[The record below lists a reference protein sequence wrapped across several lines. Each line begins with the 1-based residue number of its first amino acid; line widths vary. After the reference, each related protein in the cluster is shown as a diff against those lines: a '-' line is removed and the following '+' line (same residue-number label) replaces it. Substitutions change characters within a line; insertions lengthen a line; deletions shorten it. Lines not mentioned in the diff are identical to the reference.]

1 MFKNSILIYLLLI
14 IIISIVLP
22 DEWHIVTVDKS
33 ERVGLGTSIALDSNG
48 YPYISYYDEYNDCL
62 KLAKWVGN
70 SWKINIID
78 NETIGTSTVIDSNDH
93 IHIAY
98 YDSNIELKY
107 AYYNGNYW
115 HIEVVDTS
123 TNVYGPPSI
132 DLDKNNYPHIS
143 YTTYGG
149 HEIKYAYWDGSKWN
163 IQYIDKLYS
172 SACYSDIA
180 LDSRGYPHISYGD
193 ASHTSLRYAY
203 WDGRSWHKEIIDS
216 NGNGGSIAIDSKNH
230 PYIAYFTR
238 YDYYLRCAHFD
249 GSKWNIDIIDTN
261 ALGAGSSR
269 WIAVDSNDRPH
280 VSYYNNGLVYAY
292 FDGDKW
298 NKEIIDSEG
307 NSGKFSSIFLDKN
320 DKPHIS
326 YADYPYYGLKY
337 AWYGYGVGID
347 LTSFTAKPDNN
358 AITLNWSVTTDENI
372 SGFNLYR
379 RIISPGAIHE
389 LPLQYTPVGTGY
401 NLSTNTTTVGEDLSQ
416 RDSVPGDD
424 NPCPDTDTQWTKV
437 NTSLITGTNPYSY
450 TDRTVESETA
460 YEYKLEAVTSDRQE
474 TLGTTS
480 VTSGKNTP
488 SSFEITKIYP
498 TPADSQINVA
508 FIIPLQENIDMSI
521 YDITGRK
528 VSTVISGL
536 YNPGEY
542 TMLSDV
548 SGLINGV
555 YIVRM
560 TADEFS
566 ASKNFIVA
574 R

>member
-1 MFKNSILIYLLLI
+1 MKNVLMVLSFLTPLIAFSY
-14 IIISIVLP
+14 
-22 DEWHIVTVDKS
+22 EWHIMTVDKS

-48 YPYISYYDEYNDCL
+48 YPYIAYYDEYHDCL

-132 DLDKNNYPHIS
+132 DLDKNNNPHIS

-163 IQYIDKLYS
+163 IQYIDKLYT

-180 LDSRGYPHISYGD
+180 LDSRGYPHISYCD

-337 AWYGYGVGID
+337 AWFGYGVGIS
-347 LTSFTAKPDNN
+347 LTSFTAKPNN
-358 AITLNWSVTTDENI
+358 DAITLYWSVSTDVAI

-379 RIISPGAIHE
+379 RIVPPGAIHE
-389 LPLQYTPVGTGY
+389 LPLQYPFVGTDY
-401 NLSTNTTTVGEDLSQ
+401 NLSTPVRENAHSPLQPGEDYA
-416 RDSVPGDD
+416 
-424 NPCPDTDTQWTKV
+424 WTKI
-437 NTSLITGTNPYSY
+437 NTALITGTNPYSF
-450 TDRTVESETA
+450 TDKDIVPETK
-460 YEYKLEAVTSDRQE
+460 YEYKLEAVISDKAE
-474 TLGTTS
+474 TLGTTEC
-480 VTSGKNTP
+480 TSGKGTP
-488 SSFEITKIYP
+488 SSFEITSIYP
-498 TPADSQINVA
+498 CPASNYINCVVSVPDA
-508 FIIPLQENIDMSI
+508 KVVNISI

-528 VSTVISGL
+528 VNTVASGL
-536 YNPGEY
+536 YNQGEY
-542 TMLSDV
+542 TLTSDI
-548 SGLINGV
+548 SYLANGV

-560 TADEFS
+560 SSVGFS
-566 ASKNFIVA
+566 ASKNFVIA